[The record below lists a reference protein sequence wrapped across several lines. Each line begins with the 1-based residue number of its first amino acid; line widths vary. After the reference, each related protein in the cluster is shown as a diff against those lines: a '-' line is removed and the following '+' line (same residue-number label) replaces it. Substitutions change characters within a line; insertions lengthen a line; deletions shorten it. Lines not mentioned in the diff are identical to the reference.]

1 MQPQPLFVFLQF
13 EVGSD
18 ENILEF
24 SNKLLLTETK
34 LNRVNIKATRVY
46 SVVKKTNIY
55 LPSSLMTKVQNLVY

>member
-18 ENILEF
+18 ENILEL

-34 LNRVNIKATRVY
+34 LNCVNIKATRVY
-46 SVVKKTNIY
+46 SVVKKTNI
-55 LPSSLMTKVQNLVY
+55 